1 MQHSTTTQQCSTAV
15 QHSTTTQQCST
26 AHQPPYSPPFL
37 LTLES
42 LSLAQTVSDL
52 GMRLRGDLPT
62 ERAGLPDWCA
72 NPLGDR
78 RECSAPSSCRNS
90 KTARNLFRVSVLCS
104 APSSSRYRGANPL
117 GDHRESGRPPTC
129 SELAC
134 CGRRPPRVVIVVPT
148 RGSAPSSSR
157 DRGASSGFDFLLVS
171 AIVVQ
176 TVGLADWVSLPN
188 PHSCRYRGTN
198 PGFDVLL
205 ELLSWCQPLLES
217 LSMVQTGGETLGG
230 KWLCVFPSILWQMVV
245 CVTVHTVRIRVS
257 GWGVEP
263 GGK

>member
-90 KTARNLFRVSVLCS
+90 KTARNLRRVSVLGS
-104 APSSSRYRGANPL
+104 AASSSRYRWLNPL

-134 CGRRPPRVVIVVPT
+134 CVRPPPRVVIAVPT
-148 RGSAPSSSR
+148 RGSALSSSHY
-157 DRGASSGFDFLLVS
+157 RGANRGFSRLNWS
-171 AIVVQ
+171 AQ
-176 TVGLADWVSLPN
+176 PT
-188 PHSCRYRGTN
+188 
-198 PGFDVLL
+198 
-205 ELLSWCQPLLES
+205 LLSLLWYKPGVRRPPRVTIV
-217 LSMVQTGGETLGG
+217 VQTGGETLGG

-257 GWGVEP
+257 GWVVEP

>member
-78 RECSAPSSCRNS
+78 RESGRPPRVATRRRPATCAELACWVRRPPRVVIAVPIPRVIVESVDVHPPRVAIAGPNRGFSRLDWSAQP
-90 KTARNLFRVSVLCS
+90 TLLVSIPGA
-104 APSSSRYRGANPL
+104 APSSSRYRGVNPA
-117 GDHRESGRPPTC
+117 DKIPYRPWC
-129 SELAC
+129 N
-134 CGRRPPRVVIVVPT
+134 
-148 RGSAPSSSR
+148 
-157 DRGASSGFDFLLVS
+157 
-171 AIVVQ
+171 Q
-176 TVGLADWVSLPN
+176 TVSD
-188 PHSCRYRGTN
+188 
-198 PGFDVLL
+198 PGSRLV
-205 ELLSWCQPLLES
+205 CQPRPFLR
-217 LSMVQTGGETLGG
+217 
-230 KWLCVFPSILWQMVV
+230 F
-245 CVTVHTVRIRVS
+245 
-257 GWGVEP
+257 
-263 GGK
+263 

>member
-1 MQHSTTTQQCSTAV
+1 MARQLPRLVC
-15 QHSTTTQQCST
+15 
-26 AHQPPYSPPFL
+26 QPPGWTS
-37 LTLES
+37 TLS
-42 LSLAQTVSDL
+42 TIND
-52 GMRLRGDLPT
+52 
-62 ERAGLPDWCA
+62 
-72 NPLGDR
+72 
-78 RECSAPSSCRNS
+78 
-90 KTARNLFRVSVLCS
+90 LFRASVLWS
-104 APSSSRYRGANPL
+104 APSSSRYRG
-117 GDHRESGRPPTC
+117 ESLSWYKPGVR
-129 SELAC
+129 L
-134 CGRRPPRVVIVVPT
+134 PPRVT
-148 RGSAPSSSR
+148 
-157 DRGASSGFDFLLVS
+157 
-171 AIVVQ
+171 IVVQ